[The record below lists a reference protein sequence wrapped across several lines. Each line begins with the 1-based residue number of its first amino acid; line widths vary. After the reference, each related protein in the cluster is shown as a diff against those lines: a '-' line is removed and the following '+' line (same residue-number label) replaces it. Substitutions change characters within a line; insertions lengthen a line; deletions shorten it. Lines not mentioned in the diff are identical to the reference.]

1 MKTLSQRILMLSIA
15 TGLSLSAGNAMAVDI
30 GLGAKAGT
38 LGAGLD
44 LSVGVTP
51 KLALRGGFSQFDF
64 NYADSI
70 ESETSSQG
78 ASVSST
84 ADYTTT
90 FEFNTLAMLLDYHPF
105 ASGFRLTA
113 GAMLNNNE
121 LRGTAVA
128 GDQTIEIGNYTS
140 TQGADLQ
147 ADVSITFP
155 KTAPYLG
162 IGYDSSRYSK
172 SGFSFAYDIGVMFH
186 GEPTATV
193 TLSGDDAAG
202 VPQEDID
209 REVANINEEISS
221 FTIYPVMNL
230 GLSYTF

>member
-78 ASVSST
+78 ASVNST
-84 ADYTTT
+84 AGYTTT

-140 TQGADLQ
+140 TQGANLQ

-193 TLSGDDAAG
+193 TLSGDDAAN

>member
-51 KLALRGGFSQFDF
+51 KLNLRGGFNRFDF
-64 NYADSI
+64 NYTGSI
-70 ESETSSQG
+70 NNETSSQG
-78 ASVSST
+78 ASVSSS
-84 ADYTTT
+84 ADYSTT
-90 FEFNTLAMLLDYHPF
+90 FEFNSIAMLLDYHPF

-172 SGFSFAYDIGVMFH
+172 SGFSFAYDVGVMFQ

-193 TLSGDDAAG
+193 ALSGDDASQ
-202 VPQEDID
+202 VPQADID
-209 REVANINEEISS
+209 REVADINNTLAD
-221 FTIYPVMNL
+221 FTVYPVMNL